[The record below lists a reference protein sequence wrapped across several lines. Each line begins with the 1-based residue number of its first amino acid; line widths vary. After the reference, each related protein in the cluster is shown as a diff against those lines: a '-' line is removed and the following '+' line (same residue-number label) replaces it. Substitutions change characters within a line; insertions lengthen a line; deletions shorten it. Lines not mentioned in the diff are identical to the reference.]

1 MTKYTYDMAGNVIKK
16 VSPTG
21 NGNYSLTYTYDTAG
35 NVLSETET
43 GEDIDTSTKTYTY
56 DMLGRMTTSTDG
68 MGKKTTYTYC
78 GTDWVKTIQT
88 PFSGTSYGQTSY
100 TYDKSGN
107 VTSESVKT
115 SSSSARTTTYT
126 YDLLNRVTESKLN
139 GVSTTYTYDKV
150 GNVLSTTM
158 ANGTQTVKYAYD
170 QLNRPVKY
178 TDALGKSETYKYN
191 NYGDM
196 TSKVDRNGV
205 TTNYTYDGLHR
216 LTSEKAVKNGVT
228 SAKYFTYALTGQ
240 LVWESNGSLAKSYS
254 YAKDNL
260 GKIYSDENYTL
271 NGLNYR
277 TRRLYNIAD
286 MNNYVQTF
294 RSDVSYSIYTLN
306 YSFDSKGR
314 LYMFSS
320 QSASEYSVGSKYDI
334 YYTYD
339 KNDNIKTG
347 KTRGGVTTEYSYN
360 DANMLTSLVNKKG
373 TTTYSTYS
381 YNYNLDGNINR
392 KVESGKTTDY
402 VYDGTG
408 RLSNEKI
415 TNGSAVTNM
424 AYGYDNAGNR
434 SSLTVTGTEN
444 YVTTYSYDKN
454 NRLLKDSKKNN
465 GASYADVTLYSYDNN
480 GNQIRK
486 DQSRDDLTSK
496 SKMGLSLATAN
507 SSYGYEKFTYNGFNQ
522 LTAFEDEAGN
532 KATYEYYSD
541 GLRLSKTVNGA
552 KSSYIWTDNNLSMEI
567 KSDEVISYAKAPG
580 YMRTGS
586 SKDSLYRNDK
596 LYLFNGHGDVTSMV
610 DKIGKVT
617 KTYSYDAF
625 GNEVNRDK
633 NDTNPFRYCG
643 EYWDNETE
651 SIYLRARYYNPSI
664 GRFTTEDTHW
674 NSTNLIYG
682 DKEYKKDETK
692 YPDVNAIIQ
701 SSNLY
706 VYCMSNP
713 NKYIDVYGTDAHEAF
728 VYIPRKMWNLAAD
741 GLRAINGWNLAA
753 DLIDLSVEGSD
764 NNIFYAR
771 DGSYASELVKNDE
784 YIRKFIND
792 QLYTRGTSKNLT
804 YVNFYVSFE
813 IPLNDGEL
821 GAFLHN
827 VGLTISAYKNDQNR
841 WVTQVTLT
849 DTYDYTELKNPFAQ
863 DSLKKA
869 FLWAANDVAYLDEY
883 LGVVNPV
890 GVNIK
895 FTSIF

>member
-1 MTKYTYDMAGNVIKK
+1 MKINGGWFVVLCCNFDLNIFIYTYVTTDR
-16 VSPTG
+16 
-21 NGNYSLTYTYDTAG
+21 LTNK
-35 NVLSETET
+35 NVLTN
-43 GEDIDTSTKTYTY
+43 GEKFCLVY
-56 DMLGRMTTSTDG
+56 
-68 MGKKTTYTYC
+68 
-78 GTDWVKTIQT
+78 
-88 PFSGTSYGQTSY
+88 
-100 TYDKSGN
+100 
-107 VTSESVKT
+107 
-115 SSSSARTTTYT
+115 
-126 YDLLNRVTESKLN
+126 
-139 GVSTTYTYDKV
+139 
-150 GNVLSTTM
+150 
-158 ANGTQTVKYAYD
+158 
-170 QLNRPVKY
+170 
-178 TDALGKSETYKYN
+178 
-191 NYGDM
+191 
-196 TSKVDRNGV
+196 
-205 TTNYTYDGLHR
+205 
-216 LTSEKAVKNGVT
+216 TSEKTVKNGVT

-260 GKIYSDENYTL
+260 GKIYSDESYTL

-306 YSFDSKGR
+306 HSFDSKGR

-392 KVESGKTTDY
+392 KVESGKATDY

-424 AYGYDNAGNR
+424 TYGYDNAGNR

-610 DKIGKVT
+610 DKSGKVT

-692 YPDVNAIIQ
+692 YPDINAILQ

-706 VYCMSNP
+706 WYCMGNP
-713 NKYIDVYGTDAHEAF
+713 IKYTDKNGFTSEAEAEKIIKDNAATIIKAGKKFNVNPAIIAGCIYAEQTMNVDAKDKYIDPLVYSYGIDVSIGIGQVRISTAKKVESKGYMPKITVDEF
-728 VYIPRKMWNLAAD
+728 VISNGEESIIDNQENNM
-741 GLRAINGWNLAA
+741 RARALM
-753 DLIDLSVEGSD
+753 
-764 NNIFYAR
+764 
-771 DGSYASELVKNDE
+771 
-784 YIRKFIND
+784 
-792 QLYTRGTSKNLT
+792 
-804 YVNFYVSFE
+804 
-813 IPLNDGEL
+813 NDGINIMYV
-821 GAFLHN
+821 A
-827 VGLTISAYKNDQNR
+827 
-841 WVTQVTLT
+841 
-849 DTYDYTELKNPFAQ
+849 
-863 DSLKKA
+863 
-869 FLWAANDVAYLDEY
+869 AYLSYIQDIWKNVYPQISGKSDILGTLYNIGEY
-883 LGVVNPV
+883 GNN
-890 GVNIK
+890 GVNSNPQSNAFGKTVKINYDK
-895 FTSIF
+895 MQELLGLK

>member
-1 MTKYTYDMAGNVIKK
+1 MV
-16 VSPTG
+16 
-21 NGNYSLTYTYDTAG
+21 NG
-35 NVLSETET
+35 E
-43 GEDIDTSTKTYTY
+43 
-56 DMLGRMTTSTDG
+56 
-68 MGKKTTYTYC
+68 
-78 GTDWVKTIQT
+78 
-88 PFSGTSYGQTSY
+88 
-100 TYDKSGN
+100 
-107 VTSESVKT
+107 
-115 SSSSARTTTYT
+115 
-126 YDLLNRVTESKLN
+126 
-139 GVSTTYTYDKV
+139 
-150 GNVLSTTM
+150 
-158 ANGTQTVKYAYD
+158 QTVKYAYD

-373 TTTYSTYS
+373 TTTYSTYI

-392 KVESGKTTDY
+392 KVESGKITDY
-402 VYDGTG
+402 IYDGTG

-424 AYGYDNAGNR
+424 TYGYDNAGNR

-610 DKIGKVT
+610 DKSGKVT

-664 GRFTTEDTHW
+664 GRFITEDP
-674 NSTNLIYG
+674 I
-682 DKEYKKDETK
+682 KDG
-692 YPDVNAIIQ
+692 
-701 SSNLY
+701 SNWY
-706 VYCMSNP
+706 VYCYNKPTKYNDILGLKPGDAFSSAEDAAIDFAKFANP
-713 NKYIDVYGTDAHEAF
+713 SSIKYGVEYGT
-728 VYIPRKMWNLAAD
+728 YIYSYEEKIKIGPIKFTVTRYSYLQPFTNNSSTSVNMNTEKNLRTIED
-741 GLRAINGWNLAA
+741 NGWNFVATAHTHASIIAILENIEKVLEEFGGRMTEEEFNNNWKIEKKGSEKVSDADKKLALYFKGKA
-753 DLIDLSVEGSD
+753 HYLVSPTGVVKKFGYDES
-764 NNIFYAR
+764 
-771 DGSYASELVKNDE
+771 GSYKEKII
-784 YIRKFIND
+784 Y
-792 QLYTRGTSKNLT
+792 Y
-804 YVNFYVSFE
+804 
-813 IPLNDGEL
+813 
-821 GAFLHN
+821 
-827 VGLTISAYKNDQNR
+827 SAPREKKPQY
-841 WVTQVTLT
+841 
-849 DTYDYTELKNPFAQ
+849 PF
-863 DSLKKA
+863 
-869 FLWAANDVAYLDEY
+869 
-883 LGVVNPV
+883 
-890 GVNIK
+890 
-895 FTSIF
+895 

>member
-1 MTKYTYDMAGNVIKK
+1 
-16 VSPTG
+16 
-21 NGNYSLTYTYDTAG
+21 
-35 NVLSETET
+35 
-43 GEDIDTSTKTYTY
+43 
-56 DMLGRMTTSTDG
+56 
-68 MGKKTTYTYC
+68 
-78 GTDWVKTIQT
+78 
-88 PFSGTSYGQTSY
+88 
-100 TYDKSGN
+100 
-107 VTSESVKT
+107 
-115 SSSSARTTTYT
+115 
-126 YDLLNRVTESKLN
+126 
-139 GVSTTYTYDKV
+139 
-150 GNVLSTTM
+150 M